1 MLDTVSALLYSRV
14 FAASRLIVRQSIH
27 VDDRIA
33 ACSQV
38 ALWNTC
44 ATWRYQRCCWAVAGE
59 FPFLQQSVQFTWQT
73 ATLIHLHLQEQRR
86 EYRAVLGKGNCHRDG
101 R

>member
-1 MLDTVSALLYSRV
+1 
-14 FAASRLIVRQSIH
+14 
-27 VDDRIA
+27 
-33 ACSQV
+33 
-38 ALWNTC
+38 
-44 ATWRYQRCCWAVAGE
+44 
-59 FPFLQQSVQFTWQT
+59 VQFTWQT